1 MNDATQPKALDT
13 RTAIVTGSTSG
24 IGLAIARR
32 FAAAGANVVINGLG
46 DAGAIEA
53 ERARRAEG
61 GIVNVRE
68 TVKAVVKTR
77 AASKPKPKAKP
88 RVVVVQDREHDEDEL

>member
-1 MNDATQPKALDT
+1 MKILEMLPSLDT
-13 RTAIVTGSTSG
+13 DA
-24 IGLAIARR
+24 LATVH
-32 FAAAGANVVINGLG
+32 ANATRLNEKGTVKQRQQASEVLP
-46 DAGAIEA
+46 AIEA